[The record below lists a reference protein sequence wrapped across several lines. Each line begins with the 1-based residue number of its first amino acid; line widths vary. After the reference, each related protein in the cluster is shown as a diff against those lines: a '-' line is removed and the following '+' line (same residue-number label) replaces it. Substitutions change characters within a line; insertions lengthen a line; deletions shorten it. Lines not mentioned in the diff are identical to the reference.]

1 MAKSTKTSFYDD
13 PAYDYQKYWLGRE
26 YENQAEKIAFHRFLK
41 LIPSKDN
48 LLDAGGGFGR
58 LADEYSS
65 YFRECLIVDASEKH
79 LDIAKKLFRQYPNLK
94 LKKGFLEDLPLKG
107 NSFGVV
113 ICIRTLHHL
122 KNPQKAIQEIYRV
135 LKPGGYFILEFANKA
150 RFKNILKACLKLN
163 LNYLT
168 NHQPSG
174 INHHNEVPFFSYH
187 PNQIKTM
194 LLSNRFSIIKT
205 LSVSNFR
212 EPLLKKIIPFKILIL
227 GERIFSRFS
236 SYCSLL
242 NYFGPSIF
250 VLARKESVSGKA

>member
-13 PAYDYQKYWLGRE
+13 PAYDYQKYWHGRD
-26 YENQAEKIAFHRFLK
+26 YENQAEKIAFHRLLK
-41 LIPSKDN
+41 LIPSHDN

-65 YFRECLIVDASEKH
+65 HFRECLIVDASEKH
-79 LDIAKKLFRQYPNLK
+79 LALAKKICCQYANLK
-94 LKKGFLEDLPLKG
+94 LKRGFLENLPIKD

-150 RFKNILKACLKLN
+150 RFKNMLKAFFRLN
-163 LNYLT
+163 LNFLT
-168 NHQPSG
+168 NHQPIG
-174 INHHNEVPFFSYH
+174 INHHYQVPFFSYH
-187 PNQIKTM
+187 PNQIKTL
-194 LLSNRFSIIKT
+194 LLSNHFSIIKT

-212 EPLLKKIIPFKILIL
+212 EPRLKKIIPFKILIL
-227 GERIFSRFS
+227 GERIFSWFS
-236 SYCSLL
+236 SYCVVLQ
-242 NYFGPSIF
+242 YFGPSIF
-250 VLARKESVSGKA
+250 VLARKNP